1 MDKDQKTIQKL
12 LRNSFTSFADQ
23 PAVGFVD
30 QRVLTY
36 SDLKHLIEQQVF
48 RFAKLG
54 IKQGDKVAIV
64 GTNSPNWVVA
74 YFSILCQ
81 GVVAVPVLPDFT
93 AQEIEN
99 VLTHSEAKMVF
110 VSSKLYS
117 KLSDEVRQSMKIMI
131 LLDNMGEIPKD
142 ASNDDLKEV
151 EEYLGDGIM
160 DACLNEVKPDDLAS
174 IIYTSGTTGSSKG
187 VMLSHGNLSV
197 NVEQCA
203 KIEPLDSNESLISI
217 LPLSHSLE
225 NTTGLLLPI
234 AYGACIY
241 YLEKPPTAS
250 VLLPALKKVKP
261 TYMLSVPMV
270 IEKIYK
276 LKIKAKFRRS
286 PVLRRLYR
294 IPVMRKVLHRAAGK
308 QLFETFGG
316 RLKFFGIG
324 GAKLDAST
332 ERFLLEGKFPYA
344 IGYGL
349 TETAPLLAGDGVKET
364 RFQSTGRPVASIE
377 MKIHNPD
384 SLSGEGEVWAKGENI
399 MQGYYKEP
407 ELTKQVLTEDGWFK
421 TGDLGLIDK
430 DNYLYIKG
438 RLKNVIIGSSGENI
452 YPEEIE
458 SVINRFTYVLESVV
472 VEREGKLVALVHFNL
487 DEIEKQFQ
495 HLKDEARLKVEEQI
509 EDLLK
514 ELRSF
519 VNQKVNRFSQI
530 QLVVAQLQPFEK
542 TATKKIKRFL
552 YK

>member
-1 MDKDQKTIQKL
+1 MDTDQRTIQELIKK
-12 LRNSFTSFADQ
+12 SFTLFADR
-23 PAVGFVD
+23 PAIGFVD
-30 QRVLTY
+30 QDVLTY
-36 SDLKHLIEQQVF
+36 SDLRLLIERQTF

-54 IKQGDKVAIV
+54 IKPGDKVAIV
-64 GTNSPNWVVA
+64 GTNSPNWVIA

-81 GVVAVPVLPDFT
+81 GAVAVPVLPDFT

-99 VLTHSEAKMVF
+99 VLTHSESRMVF

-117 KLSDEVRQSMKIMI
+117 KISDRVRQSMDAMI
-131 LLDNMGEIPKD
+131 LLDNMGLIPGN
-142 ASNDDLKEV
+142 SSVDDLEKV
-151 EEYLGDGIM
+151 EEYLGDGSM
-160 DACLNEVKPDDLAS
+160 DACMNVVSPDDLAS

-187 VMLSHGNLSV
+187 VMLSHRNLAV
-197 NVEQCA
+197 NVMQCA
-203 KIEPLDSNESLISI
+203 NIEPLGNNEVFLSI

-225 NTTGLLLPI
+225 NTTGLLLPLSF
-234 AYGACIY
+234 GACVY
-241 YLEKPPTAS
+241 YLDRPPTAS
-250 VLLPALKKVKP
+250 VLLPALEKVRP
-261 TYMLSVPMV
+261 TYLLSVPMV

-276 LKIKAKFRRS
+276 LQIKAKFRRS

-308 QLFETFGG
+308 RLYDTFGG

-349 TETAPLLAGDGVKET
+349 TETAPLLAGDGVQKT
-364 RFQSTGRPVASIE
+364 RFQSTGRPVSSIE
-377 MKIHNPD
+377 MKIHDPD
-384 SLSGEGEVWAKGENI
+384 PLSGEGEVWAKGENI

-407 ELTKQVLTEDGWFK
+407 ELTSQVLTEDGWFK

-438 RLKNVIIGSSGENI
+438 RLKNVIVGSSGENV

-458 SVINRFTYVLESVV
+458 SVINRFSYVLESVV

-495 HLKDEARLKVEEQI
+495 HLKEETKKKVEEQI
-509 EDLLK
+509 ENLLK
-514 ELRSF
+514 ELHGF
-519 VNQKVNRFSQI
+519 VNQRVNRFSQI
-530 QLVVAQLQPFEK
+530 QMVVAQIQPFEK